1 MSSGSS
7 LAEVAHRLRSSISR
21 LPKHWVVPP
30 DVCDAQYPV
39 LRRSYGPDIAAIC
52 TPARLAPGRRAAPR
66 ASGQRARGYRKVSSS
81 SDPHSKHTDEV
92 ISWTS
97 ITLRTLTNSR
107 IRNNKCMWRL
117 ARPRPPSDSVHSPD
131 GGQDTRAARRH
142 LHVTRTST
150 AHACSLRCKR
160 FRSTHWRWVRPR
172 EWTTRHFGKSAQQG
186 TRRVRAC

>member
-1 MSSGSS
+1 M
-7 LAEVAHRLRSSISR
+7 
-21 LPKHWVVPP
+21 
-30 DVCDAQYPV
+30 CDAQYPV

-52 TPARLAPGRRAAPR
+52 TPARLAPGRAGAPPR

-92 ISWTS
+92 ISWKL

-107 IRNNKCMWRL
+107 IRNNMVHVASCTPEAPVGQCR
-117 ARPRPPSDSVHSPD
+117 HSPD

-150 AHACSLRCKR
+150 AHACSLRFKR